1 MQLDNPSSELHST
14 QKSEIHQ
21 VKHEDAKSDHIEP
34 NAQKSEAKDAP
45 KTPKVPFYKNRKFVL
60 LSLAVVAT
68 ILLVIILT
76 IVIVGLAV
84 RAQRIEGSGVIVNQD
99 VILEEFDKVVVNVEA
114 NLDIEQSD
122 TARLSVNTDDNIA
135 AELAF
140 ETRGKT
146 LYITRADPLMFSK
159 KLVPTQGVN
168 ISLVIPNIE
177 KLTINGAGEVE
188 LKNLDQEDI
197 DIVVNGSATVVG
209 SIDLQK
215 FELIVN
221 GSGDIDLAGKAVDF
235 TLAINGSGKCNCA
248 DLETNDSKVK
258 ISGSGDVF
266 ITANDILDIK
276 ITGSGDVTY
285 SGDPIQLVQK
295 TTGSGTV
302 TKE

>member
-1 MQLDNPSSELHST
+1 MQSDNPKDEFKPTHEL
-14 QKSEIHQ
+14 EVHQ

-68 ILLVIILT
+68 SLLVIILT

-99 VILEEFDKVVVNVEA
+99 VALDEFDKVVVDIEA
-114 NLDIEQSD
+114 NLAIEQSD

-159 KLVPTQGVN
+159 RLVPTQGVN
-168 ISLVIPNIE
+168 ISLVLPNIE
-177 KLTINGAGEVE
+177 KLTINGAGEIS
-188 LKNLDQEDI
+188 LQNLDQEDLEV
-197 DIVVNGSATVVG
+197 VVNGSATVAGTV
-209 SIDLQK
+209 DLQK
-215 FELIVN
+215 LDLTVN
-221 GSGDIDLAGKAVDF
+221 GAGDIDLTGKAVDF
-235 TLAINGSGKCNCA
+235 TLAINGSGKCNCS
-248 DLETNDSKVK
+248 DLETNSSKVK

-266 ITANDILDIK
+266 ITANDTLDIR

-285 SGDPIQLVQK
+285 SGDPDEVTQK

-302 TKE
+302 SKE